1 MKRSAVYA
9 ALCVVAIVGFAD
21 VDAQS
26 GSTTPQAGALKVR
39 GPRLRTRPPPLIVAK
54 ATADFGD
61 PLPGLSANHLADF
74 AEGRE
79 DFEEEDD
86 AASGLGPVFNNVSCV
101 ACHSV
106 PTTGGSSAIF
116 VTRFGHSG
124 ASGFDGM
131 ESEGGSLLQQ
141 SAIDPL
147 VQEIVPAQANVVAKR
162 MTTPLFG
169 AGLIE
174 AIPDVDIL
182 RNAQAAK
189 PPGISG
195 RVSVVHDVATGQTK
209 VGRFGW
215 KAQQANLL
223 SFAGDAYLNEVGIT
237 SRLFPT
243 ENAPNGKAALLAQY
257 DLVADPED
265 VVDPAT
271 GKSDIDHFA
280 DYMRMLAPPP
290 TVPLTDR
297 ARAGK
302 QLFNDVNCDS
312 CHLPSMTT
320 GPSSIRMLD
329 HKPVPLYSD
338 LLLHDMGP
346 LGDGIVQGTARASE
360 MKTAPLWGLRVR
372 TVFLHD
378 GRAATVDAAIRMHDG
393 EASRARDRYKRLSG
407 NEQRAL
413 LEFLNSI

>member
-1 MKRSAVYA
+1 M
-9 ALCVVAIVGFAD
+9 
-21 VDAQS
+21 
-26 GSTTPQAGALKVR
+26 
-39 GPRLRTRPPPLIVAK
+39 
-54 ATADFGD
+54 
-61 PLPGLSANHLADF
+61 
-74 AEGRE
+74 
-79 DFEEEDD
+79 
-86 AASGLGPVFNNVSCV
+86 
-101 ACHSV
+101 
-106 PTTGGSSAIF
+106 
-116 VTRFGHSG
+116 
-124 ASGFDGM
+124 
-131 ESEGGSLLQQ
+131 
-141 SAIDPL
+141 
-147 VQEIVPAQANVVAKR
+147 
-162 MTTPLFG
+162 
-169 AGLIE
+169 
-174 AIPDVDIL
+174 
-182 RNAQAAK
+182 
-189 PPGISG
+189 
-195 RVSVVHDVATGQTK
+195 HDVATGQTK

-215 KAQQANLL
+215 KAQQAHLL

-243 ENAPNGKAALLAQY
+243 ENAPERQGRAPRAAAT
-257 DLVADPED
+257 LVADPED

-312 CHLPSMTT
+312 CHIPSMTT

-338 LLLHDMGP
+338 LLLHDMGS

-393 EASRARDRYKRLSG
+393 EASRAADRYKKLSVR
-407 NEQRAL
+407 EQRAL